1 MNTLCKICGRHAL
14 LPSTFQIPLCFDQSE
29 RAPYSGG
36 YADVWVGDYLGRK
49 VAVKVLKVYST
60 NDFNKITSVS
70 HHSRLVK
77 SAYRTADDRRDRTDV
92 LQGSCDV
99 EEPPTSEC
107 APAVGSDDGG
117 KALCDGFGM
126 DGQWEYCRFCR
137 DTSGGKSVRARRV
150 SLPPLTPPVADEIT
164 PDSLKALPGG

>member
-1 MNTLCKICGRHAL
+1 MWMGKH
-14 LPSTFQIPLCFDQSE
+14 Q
-29 RAPYSGG
+29 
-36 YADVWVGDYLGRK
+36 GRK

-70 HHSRLVK
+70 HHSRLVE

-99 EEPPTSEC
+99 EEPSPSEC
-107 APAVGSDDGG
+107 ALAVGSDDGG

-126 DGQWEYCRFCR
+126 DGQWEYR
-137 DTSGGKSVRARRV
+137 
-150 SLPPLTPPVADEIT
+150 
-164 PDSLKALPGG
+164 